1 MVQTKMMT
9 MTALTTEPKK
19 VIPLAELSTLEAV
32 FALRMLAPFFLYDS
46 VKLYKAYL
54 VEQHL
59 ALMTL

>member
-32 FALRMLAPFFLYDS
+32 FALRMPTPFFLYDGVTPVRS
-46 VKLYKAYL
+46 L
-54 VEQHL
+54 EHHL